1 MFSVKAISAASDVYF
16 GIFFKSVTFMGFV
29 PSNRVAEIESFKVM
43 DLLKRAKELDAAGCD
58 VVHMEAGEP
67 DFTTA
72 QPIAEAAKQ
81 AIDSA
86 AIQYTPAAGIPELRE
101 AISHWYQSK
110 YGLDIAPERVI
121 VTTGASSALLMIF
134 ALLTDA
140 GQAFMMADPG
150 YPCNRQ
156 FLRFL
161 EARAQLIPVTSED
174 NFQLTSELVEGNWQE
189 NTAGVLLASP
199 ANPTGTVVPEQQL
212 RAISEQVKLSG
223 GSLIVDELY
232 HGLTYEQDVPSILEI
247 DSSAFVVNSFSKFF
261 GMTGWRLGWLVA
273 PEEAVPELEKL
284 AQNLMISPHTV
295 SQYAALAAFKPET
308 LEILE
313 QRKEQFRL
321 RRDLLVDG
329 LRSLDF
335 ELPIT
340 PEGAFYVYAG
350 AQHLTDDTYDFCWKL
365 LEEDYIATTPGKDFG
380 QYRSNEFIRFSYTT
394 GIERIQ
400 VALDRLQKRIR
411 G

>member
-1 MFSVKAISAASDVYF
+1 MAYQ
-16 GIFFKSVTFMGFV
+16 
-29 PSNRVAEIESFKVM
+29 PSNRVAEIETFKVM
-43 DLLKRAKELDAAGCD
+43 DLLKRAKQLDAAGFD

-72 QPIAEAAKQ
+72 APIAEAAKK
-81 AIDSA
+81 AIDHQ

-101 AISHWYQSK
+101 AISGWYKSR
-110 YGLDIAPERVI
+110 YGLDVSPERIV

-140 GQAFMMADPG
+140 GQTFMMADPG

-161 EARAQLIPVTSED
+161 EARAQLVPTNAEQ
-174 NFQLTSELVEGNWQE
+174 NFQLTAELVKQHWQS

-199 ANPTGTVVPEQQL
+199 ANPTGTVVHRDEL
-212 RAISEQVKLSG
+212 RAIAHQVDALG
-223 GSLIVDELY
+223 GSLVVDELY
-232 HGLTYEQDVPSILEI
+232 HGLTYEQDVPSVLEV
-247 DSSAFVVNSFSKFF
+247 DDNAFVVNSFSKYF

-273 PEEAVPELEKL
+273 PEAAAPELEKL
-284 AQNLMISPHTV
+284 AQNLMISPNTV

-308 LEILE
+308 VAILE

-321 RRDLLVDG
+321 RRDLLVSG
-329 LRSLDF
+329 LRELGF
-335 ELPIT
+335 ALPIT

-350 AQHLTDDTYDFCWKL
+350 AQHLTDNTFDYCWDL
-365 LEEDYIATTPGKDFG
+365 LEQDHIATTPGMDFG
-380 QYRSNEFIRFSYTT
+380 RHRCNEFIRFSYTT
-394 GIERIQ
+394 GIDRIEL
-400 VALDRLQKRIR
+400 ALERLQRRIK